1 MKHMYALN
9 PCYYFRQ
16 EGNRT
21 YMLSKSFYAQS
32 QAVNLEWRSII
43 HPVYAMILSFFS
55 EPITKKDALIKIQC
69 FLETTADQV
78 DKLVDMFIC
87 NSKEIH
93 SEYHGSISN
102 FPKNVIIEVGD
113 DYIPNHVYTPR
124 DFMYKRVET
133 NEVRPE
139 SAPFSLM
146 IMFNNHCFTNC
157 VYCYADKHTVC
168 AQMDFN
174 LVEKVLSEA
183 NKFGIATIGVLGG
196 EFFLYPYWRKVLE
209 EMKRYSYM
217 PNLISTKV
225 PLKVADIVEFRKY
238 PIILQVSLDSVHQET
253 LDDVV
258 GHIANYATRMQESIR
273 NVDKYS
279 VERKFQMT
287 TVLTKYNGTVK
298 ELDDLYDFVSQLQNL
313 SRWEIRIGF
322 KSLYSKSDFDAIKIS
337 RGQIAFVE
345 KWIEE
350 KRKKGK
356 VKILWS
362 KGQNPNFFQSKNGAS
377 SFVGARC
384 SADYSHMVVLPN
396 GDVTICEQ
404 LYWNPRF
411 LIGNVEE
418 QNISEIWNSPKAL
431 ALANRKREDY
441 SEQSACKKCQ
451 LQETCDGVQNKC
463 FANILK
469 AYGDEHWDYPDPRCC
484 YAPHADE
491 AISSYF

>member
-87 NSKEIH
+87 NSEEIH

-225 PLKVADIVEFRKY
+225 PLKAADIVEFRKY
-238 PIILQVSLDSVHQET
+238 PITLQVSLDSVHQET

-279 VERKFQMT
+279 VKRKFQMT

-337 RGQIAFVE
+337 RGQIAVVE

-350 KRKKGK
+350 KRE
-356 VKILWS
+356 
-362 KGQNPNFFQSKNGAS
+362 
-377 SFVGARC
+377 R
-384 SADYSHMVVLPN
+384 
-396 GDVTICEQ
+396 
-404 LYWNPRF
+404 
-411 LIGNVEE
+411 
-418 QNISEIWNSPKAL
+418 
-431 ALANRKREDY
+431 
-441 SEQSACKKCQ
+441 
-451 LQETCDGVQNKC
+451 
-463 FANILK
+463 
-469 AYGDEHWDYPDPRCC
+469 
-484 YAPHADE
+484 
-491 AISSYF
+491 